1 MSFESSLLTWLKN
14 NLPLAGNRVYAV
26 LAPQDVSTPYIV
38 YTLISA
44 PRDYTHDGPSGIV
57 EARYQFNLC
66 AETYAGAKAMADQLR
81 GTLSGFSG
89 LFESVTVFSAML
101 DTELDSHEDNADLY
115 VIFCDYII
123 SYKE

>member
-1 MSFESSLLTWLKN
+1 MSFESSFYTWLKTKV
-14 NLPLAGNRVYAV
+14 PLVSNRVYAV
-26 LAPQDVSTPYIV
+26 LAPQDVSSPYIV

-57 EARYQFNLC
+57 EARYQLNIC
-66 AETYAGAKAMADQLR
+66 TDTYAEAKAIADQLR
-81 GTLSGFSG
+81 SALSGFSG
-89 LFESVTVFSAML
+89 LLESVTVFSAML